1 MNNFCVFLSG
11 SVIYGGL
18 GGGGDGISHMIGKRR
33 SQIGFSNFRNL
44 MSDLGAIH
52 AYYNFI
58 SQSCTLNYLIAAT
71 AKDLSLM
78 ICFRPRKEKDIEF
91 SFSSV
96 FLKSTNQIF
105 DYKLHPLRL
114 IELYIWII
122 QHAEDVS
129 HARDSA
135 GELGLRGCR
144 LQLRLGSEGV
154 DRVKGGEGDMG

>member
-1 MNNFCVFLSG
+1 MPITTLFLSLVRCVEIWVRTKCRTDT
-11 SVIYGGL
+11 SIC
-18 GGGGDGISHMIGKRR
+18 
-33 SQIGFSNFRNL
+33 
-44 MSDLGAIH
+44 IH
-52 AYYNFI
+52 CLWMKA
-58 SQSCTLNYLIAAT
+58 SKLNYLIAAT